1 MMRKKRHIFLEIILL
16 IFTGVIFGI
25 PFFFVI
31 INSFKTKAE
40 ASQMSMALP
49 TEWNIVENY
58 TKVFNASNRM
68 VLTAF
73 KNSAILT
80 IISVPLIVITCSM
93 LAFYIQRRSGKISD
107 IISFIIL
114 TGLMIPPAIVPT
126 IWVLEALNLYK
137 TLWGL
142 IFIEVALAIP
152 FSTMLYRGFMGSIP
166 KEIDESAVI
175 DGCGTMRLFF
185 QIIFPL
191 LKPVTATIV
200 ILSSINVFNDFSN
213 PLYFLPG
220 AENATVQLTLYNFS
234 GQYASSWNL
243 LFADI
248 VIISIPMLILFIL
261 FNKQIVS
268 GMTSGAVKG

>member
-1 MMRKKRHIFLEIILL
+1 MRRKRHIFLDIILL
-16 IFTGVIFGI
+16 IFTGVLFGI
-25 PFFFVI
+25 PFFFVV

-49 TEWNIVENY
+49 TQWNIVENY
-58 TKVFNASNRM
+58 TQVFNASNRM

-73 KNSAILT
+73 KNSTILT

-93 LAFYIQRRSGKISD
+93 LAFYIQRRGGKISD
-107 IISFIIL
+107 IISFTIL

-166 KEIDESAVI
+166 KEIDESAII

-185 QIIFPL
+185 RIIFPL
-191 LKPVTATIV
+191 LKPVTATVI

-220 AENATVQLTLYNFS
+220 AENATVQLTLYNFA

-248 VIISIPMLILFIL
+248 VLISIPMLILFIL